1 MHARVL
7 TIVAAAAAFTA
18 MNMAGCKQKEQP
30 TPKPSKPL
38 ITADVVKL
46 CIEKPFDIRRE
57 EHYCTKPIDDCCA
70 WEYLIP
76 VPDGREVELPAVG
89 ETLRLG
95 QRYPKPPAGSAYT
108 PVTVPEQGAMW
119 RKP

>member
-1 MHARVL
+1 MRKVL
-7 TIVAAAAAFTA
+7 ILLTATTVFLGAADCSGEKA
-18 MNMAGCKQKEQP
+18 

-38 ITADVVKL
+38 ITAAVVKL

-57 EHYCTKPIDDCCA
+57 GHYCTKPIDDCCA

-95 QRYPKPPAGSAYT
+95 QRYPQPPAGST
-108 PVTVPEQGAMW
+108 PVIPPEQGAMW